1 MLEEQSKAQDLAKE
15 GKYEEAIELFNIAI
29 KKGSISAISD
39 LGVLYEKMKDYE
51 KSIKC
56 YEKASILGVGTATY
70 NLGLDYQEGRGVE
83 VDLDYAS
90 KLFYRAIKQGCCH
103 ANYKIASYIY
113 DLKDE
118 KNYKKAFNLVK
129 DGIELDSDYLSNSC
143 MWLLGKFYV
152 YGIGTKINKKKALK
166 CFLECAHSGDEYA
179 MYEAALILSK
189 KKYIKRK
196 EINLMLNLLDEA
208 TNKEHEDAPV
218 LMSCIFD
225 EGKLVKRDREKAL
238 YYLSIG
244 LDRDSW
250 YACLT
255 LIDFCLSGNYID
267 KKLDKEDAYKSVLHF
282 LINCSNIEDY
292 SESYNYLKNKYKNSL
307 DWEKLEKKAEA
318 FIDV

>member
-29 KKGSISAISD
+29 KKGSTSAISD
-39 LGVLYEKMKDYE
+39 LGVVYEKMKDYE

-70 NLGLDYQEGRGVE
+70 NLGLDYQEGRGVD

-103 ANYKIASYIY
+103 ANYKIASDIY

-129 DGIELDSDYLSNSC
+129 EGIELDSDYLHNGC
-143 MWLLGKFYV
+143 MWLLGIFYEH
-152 YGIGTKINKKKALK
+152 GIGTKINKKKALK

-179 MYEAALILSK
+179 MYKAAFILSQK
-189 KKYIKRK
+189 KCITRK

-218 LMSCIFD
+218 LMACIYD

-238 YYLSIG
+238 HYLFIG
-244 LDRDSW
+244 IDRDSW
-250 YACLT
+250 YAWLT
-255 LIDFCLSGNYID
+255 YIDFCLSGNYID
-267 KKLDKEDAYKSVLHF
+267 IKLDKEHAYNVLLCF
-282 LINCSNIEDY
+282 LVECNNIEDY
-292 SESYNYLKNKYKNSL
+292 SDSYNYLKNKYKNSL
-307 DWEKLEKKAEA
+307 DWEKLEKKAKA